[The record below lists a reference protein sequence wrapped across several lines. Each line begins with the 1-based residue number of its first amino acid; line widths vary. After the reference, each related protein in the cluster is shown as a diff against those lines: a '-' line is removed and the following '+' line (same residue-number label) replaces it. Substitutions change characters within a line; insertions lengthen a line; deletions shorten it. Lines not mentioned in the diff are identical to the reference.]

1 MLDLH
6 SKVEELELSARSL
19 NVLISNDI
27 FTIKDL
33 IRRTEREC
41 LRMEN
46 MGRKSLNEIKEHLAV
61 NGFVLG
67 TFFEEPEKAIS
78 FKINIHLR
86 DLFAGLAMQG
96 IISNEGCSPEF
107 TNTDANI
114 AYKVADAMM
123 KARK

>member
-6 SKVEELELSARSL
+6 SKVEELELSTRSL

-61 NGFVLG
+61 NGLVLG
-67 TFFEEPEKAIS
+67 TIFEEPEKSIN
-78 FKINIHLR
+78 FKITYHLR
-86 DLFAGLAMQG
+86 DWFAGQALVGLLANPETIPDSN
-96 IISNEGCSPEF
+96 IITTASYR
-107 TNTDANI
+107 I
-114 AYKVADAMM
+114 ADEMM
-123 KARK
+123 KARKQ

>member
-6 SKVEELELSARSL
+6 SKVEELELSTRSL
-19 NVLISNDI
+19 NVLLSNDI

-67 TFFEEPEKAIS
+67 TLFEEPEKSIN
-78 FKINIHLR
+78 FKISYHLR
-86 DLFAGLAMQG
+86 DWFAGQALVGLLANPET
-96 IISNEGCSPEF
+96 IPDSNLITTAS
-107 TNTDANI
+107 
-114 AYKVADAMM
+114 YRLADEMM
-123 KARK
+123 KARKQ